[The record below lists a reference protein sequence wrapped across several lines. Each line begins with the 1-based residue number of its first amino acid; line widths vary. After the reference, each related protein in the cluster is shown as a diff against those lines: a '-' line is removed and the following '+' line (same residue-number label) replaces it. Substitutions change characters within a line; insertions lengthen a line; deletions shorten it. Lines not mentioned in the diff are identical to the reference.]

1 MYKNLNLFNKPVQRT
16 YHVAGTILYT
26 FKILIY
32 LSSQQLHKLGTI
44 ISLISFI
51 MPILYMAKLRLREL
65 SNFAKVTQLRSR
77 I

>member
-32 LSSQQLHKLGTI
+32 LSSQQLHKLGT
-44 ISLISFI
+44 
-51 MPILYMAKLRLREL
+51 Y
-65 SNFAKVTQLRSR
+65 FAHFYYHAHFMYGKTKAERVKQLCQGHSVT